1 MAYAGFYVYA
11 TMSKTTLTIVLVI
24 LYLKCEH
31 LINLPKHI
39 IIGLLHKGRNIIEQ
53 KNKTNKKT
61 NQYIVDEFNKKVILT
76 RELNETC
83 STMAIYQVFQNPKRE
98 TYIICV
104 NFKQP
109 SLELLPNTAHTIR
122 ASIRQ
127 PNKTRIQLYFLPR
140 AGIFY
145 QNTESIPS

>member
-1 MAYAGFYVYA
+1 MAYLCG
-11 TMSKTTLTIVLVI
+11 VLCLCDDVKNNFDYRI
-24 LYLKCEH
+24 GNPIKCEH

-39 IIGLLHKGRNIIEQ
+39 IIGLLHKGRNIIKQ
-53 KNKTNKKT
+53 KKQKH
-61 NQYIVDEFNKKVILT
+61 QYIIVDEFNKKVILT

-109 SLELLPNTAHTIR
+109 SLELLPNTAHM
-122 ASIRQ
+122 
-127 PNKTRIQLYFLPR
+127 
-140 AGIFY
+140 GIDTPILVRLGF
-145 QNTESIPS
+145 I